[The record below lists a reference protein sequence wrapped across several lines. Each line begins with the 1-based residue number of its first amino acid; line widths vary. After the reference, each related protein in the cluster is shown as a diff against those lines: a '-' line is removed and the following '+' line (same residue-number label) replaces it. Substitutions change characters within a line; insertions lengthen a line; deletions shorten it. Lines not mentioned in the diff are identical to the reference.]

1 MAEPVYNQNT
11 NDLVT
16 SYSQS
21 KPTELKAT
29 FEEVGNV
36 SELDIA
42 QQTQIAPRQTR
53 TGVTRGTQVVQGTYQ
68 VKDNKGRI
76 VVLMGYSPGAF

>member
-16 SYSQS
+16 SYSQT

-29 FEEVGNV
+29 FEEIGNV

-42 QQTQIAPRQTR
+42 QQAQIAPRQTR
-53 TGVTRGTQVVQGTYQ
+53 TGVTRGTQVVQGLYQ
-68 VKDNKGRI
+68 VKDNKGRV

>member
-16 SYSQS
+16 SYSQT

-29 FEEVGNV
+29 FEEIGNV

-53 TGVTRGTQVVQGTYQ
+53 AGVTRGTQVVQGTYQ
-68 VKDNKGRI
+68 VKDNKGRV